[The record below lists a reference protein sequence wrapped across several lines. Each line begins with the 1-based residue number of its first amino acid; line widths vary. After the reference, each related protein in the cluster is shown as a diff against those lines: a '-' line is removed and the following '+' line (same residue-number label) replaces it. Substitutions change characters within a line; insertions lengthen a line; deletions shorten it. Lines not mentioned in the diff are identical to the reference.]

1 MTGTFG
7 KACLFLAGKECLQ
20 EECMAWR
27 KDDCSLIRLPA
38 KSQGPFE
45 QKLKRAA
52 PLMYRSLLDLA
63 RVMEDPSK
71 DCRKCG
77 PKLCPGG
84 QNRAFSMSLS
94 GPSWQKPELKDKQ
107 TPYLLCRKK

>member
-1 MTGTFG
+1 
-7 KACLFLAGKECLQ
+7 
-20 EECMAWR
+20 MAWR

-52 PLMYRSLLDLA
+52 PLIYRSLLNQVK
-63 RVMEDPSK
+63 VMEETSR
-71 DCRKCG
+71 DCGKCG
-77 PKLCPGG
+77 PKLCPGD
-84 QNRAFSMSLS
+84 QNRAFSTSSS

-107 TPYLLCRKK
+107 TPYILCWKNKNNAIKN